1 MIIQTDDK
9 TSIWF
14 TSELSRI
21 LTTAQKIKPI
31 KQMFSLSDYDQTNTR
46 GKVKRCE
53 PDKPVDAEG
62 VINLIWF
69 NFIKFYLIA
78 LYFIWKINNLDI

>member
-14 TSELSRI
+14 SSELSRI
-21 LTTAQKIKPI
+21 LKTDHKIKSI

-46 GKVKRCE
+46 GKANRCE

-69 NFIKFYLIA
+69 NFIKFYL
-78 LYFIWKINNLDI
+78 KNK

>member
-21 LTTAQKIKPI
+21 LKTDHKIKSI
-31 KQMFSLSDYDQTNTR
+31 KQMFSLSDYDQTNTG
-46 GKVKRCE
+46 GKAKRCE
-53 PDKPVDAEG
+53 
-62 VINLIWF
+62 
-69 NFIKFYLIA
+69 
-78 LYFIWKINNLDI
+78 LDEKVEV

>member
-14 TSELSRI
+14 SSELSRI
-21 LTTAQKIKPI
+21 LKTDHKIKSI

-46 GKVKRCE
+46 GKANRCE
-53 PDKPVDAEG
+53 PDKPVDAEE

-69 NFIKFYLIA
+69 NFIKF
-78 LYFIWKINNLDI
+78 

>member
-21 LTTAQKIKPI
+21 LKTAQKIQSI
-31 KQMFSLSDYDQTNTR
+31 KQMFSLSNYDQTNTG
-46 GKVKRCE
+46 GKANRCE

-69 NFIKFYLIA
+69 NFIKF
-78 LYFIWKINNLDI
+78 

>member
-14 TSELSRI
+14 SSELSRI
-21 LTTAQKIKPI
+21 LKTDHKIKSI

-46 GKVKRCE
+46 GKANRCE
-53 PDKPVDAEG
+53 PDKPVDAEE

-69 NFIKFYLIA
+69 NFIKFYL
-78 LYFIWKINNLDI
+78 KNK

>member
-21 LTTAQKIKPI
+21 LKTDHQIKSI
-31 KQMFSLSDYDQTNTR
+31 KQLFSLSDYDQTNTR
-46 GKVKRCE
+46 RKANRCE

-62 VINLIWF
+62 VKNLIWF
-69 NFIKFYLIA
+69 NFIKFYL
-78 LYFIWKINNLDI
+78 KNK

>member
-21 LTTAQKIKPI
+21 LKTAQKIKSI
-31 KQMFSLSDYDQTNTR
+31 KQWLILSDYDQTNTGGKANR
-46 GKVKRCE
+46 GE
-53 PDKPVDAEG
+53 PDKPVDAEE

-69 NFIKFYLIA
+69 NFIKFYL
-78 LYFIWKINNLDI
+78 KNK

>member
-14 TSELSRI
+14 SSELSRI
-21 LTTAQKIKPI
+21 LKTDHKIKSI

-46 GKVKRCE
+46 RKAKRCE

-69 NFIKFYLIA
+69 NFIKFYL
-78 LYFIWKINNLDI
+78 KNK

>member
-9 TSIWF
+9 MSILF

-21 LTTAQKIKPI
+21 LNTDHKIKSI

-46 GKVKRCE
+46 GKANRCE

-62 VINLIWF
+62 VINLILF
-69 NFIKFYLIA
+69 NFIKFYL
-78 LYFIWKINNLDI
+78 KNK

>member
-21 LTTAQKIKPI
+21 LKTAQKIKSI
-31 KQMFSLSDYDQTNTR
+31 KQLLILSDYDQTNTG
-46 GKVKRCE
+46 GKANRFE
-53 PDKPVDAEG
+53 PDKPVDTEG
-62 VINLIWF
+62 VINLI
-69 NFIKFYLIA
+69 
-78 LYFIWKINNLDI
+78 